1 LNYNHLYHAGNF
13 ADIFKHLTLI
23 FCLEKLREKDTPFFV
38 LDTHAGSGKY
48 DLTTT
53 ESLKTNEASEGI
65 QHFIKSHYSSDNI
78 LKTYLEIIARINFK
92 NAEKNND
99 EQIKFYPGSP
109 YIIKSLLRPQDRAI
123 FCEIK
128 HQEFFRLKNNFA
140 GAKNI
145 FYLNEDGFELT
156 KSKLP
161 PIEKRGLIL
170 IDPAFEKISD
180 PISRDYEKTVEAVKN
195 AIKRFS
201 HGIYL
206 VWHPI
211 IDKES
216 EQKTLQDFYQKM
228 ANLQA
233 EKMLHL
239 IFDSN
244 KKDSIAKMKSCGM
257 FIINAPW
264 GLEEKLRIIFKDNI
278 K

>member
-1 LNYNHLYHAGNF
+1 MNYNHLYHAGNF
-13 ADIFKHLTLI
+13 ADIFKHLALI
-23 FCLEKLREKDTPFFV
+23 FCLEKLREKDAPFFV

-48 DLTTT
+48 NLTSA
-53 ESLKTNEASEGI
+53 EALKTGEAVDGI
-65 QHFIKSHYSSDNI
+65 LQFVKNQNSDDLLLKSYLDI
-78 LKTYLEIIARINFK
+78 LARINFK
-92 NAEKNND
+92 NAADGDNS
-99 EQIKFYPGSP
+99 QIKFYPGSP
-109 YIIKSLLRPQDRAI
+109 YIIKSFLRPQDRAI
-123 FCEIK
+123 FSEIK
-128 HQEFFRLKNNFA
+128 REEYFQLKNNFA

-156 KSKLP
+156 RSKLP

-180 PISRDYEKTVEAVKN
+180 PISKDYDKTVEAAKE
-195 AIKRFS
+195 ALKRFS

-206 VWHPI
+206 IWHPI

-216 EQKTLQDFYQKM
+216 EQQVLQDFYKKM
-228 ANLQA
+228 GDLKA
-233 EKMLHL
+233 EKFLHL
-239 IFDSN
+239 IFNSD
-244 KKDSIAKMKSCGM
+244 KKDSVAKMKSCGM